1 MDSGTILFIA
11 LAVFAG
17 AFVQGVSGLGFPL
30 VVAPVVTQIV
40 PGTGAVGL
48 VNALSIVQNLWL
60 IARTQGAVAWRVL
73 WRMTPGLGL
82 GIVLGWAIIQ
92 VLDEEYFPVI
102 VAVSATASVLWLLF
116 AKRFSG
122 IVIDTVSS
130 TWGGTVNTIA
140 GVGGPPIASFL
151 VTRGLSFSSYVRTL
165 QVTFAVIDVISLPI
179 LGVYA
184 PSATAIGAWILALFI
199 GSIGGELFRRRLSE
213 TQAQTLG
220 KSVIIVVCLVAL
232 VRSLITIM
240 Q

>member
-11 LAVFAG
+11 LVVFAG

-60 IARTQGAVAWRVL
+60 IARTRGTVAWPIL
-73 WRMTPGLGL
+73 LRMTPGLAI
-82 GIVLGWAIIQ
+82 GIFLGWAILQ
-92 VLDEEYFPVI
+92 VLSEEYFPVI

-116 AKRFSG
+116 AKRFKG
-122 IVIDTVSS
+122 IVIDSIS
-130 TWGGTVNTIA
+130 ATWGGTVNTIA

-151 VTRGLSFSSYVRTL
+151 VTRELTFSSYVRTL
-165 QVTFAVIDVISLPI
+165 QVTFAVIDIVSLPI

-184 PSATAIGAWILALFI
+184 PSFTAIISWVATLVI
-199 GSIGGELFRRRLSE
+199 GSVAGEILRRRLSE
-213 TQAQTLG
+213 VQAQTLG

-232 VRSLITIM
+232 IRSLITIL
-240 Q
+240 

>member
-122 IVIDTVSS
+122 IVVDTVSS

-151 VTRGLSFSSYVRTL
+151 FTRGLGFSSYVRTL

-184 PSATAIGAWILALFI
+184 PSATGIGVWILVLFI
-199 GSIGGELFRRRLSE
+199 GSMGGELFRRRLTE

-220 KSVIIVVCLVAL
+220 KSVIIVVCIVAL
-232 VRSLITIM
+232 VRSVVTIM

>member
-40 PGTGAVGL
+40 PDTGAVGL

-60 IARTQGAVAWRVL
+60 IARTQGTVAWRVL
-73 WRMTPGLGL
+73 FRMTPGLAL
-82 GIVLGWAIIQ
+82 GVALGWAILQ
-92 VLDEEYFPVI
+92 VLNQEFFPVI

-122 IVIDTVSS
+122 IVIDTLSS

-184 PSATAIGAWILALFI
+184 PSATAIGIWIFVLFI
-199 GSIGGELFRRRLSE
+199 GSICGELFRRRLSE
-213 TQAQTLG
+213 NQAQTLG
-220 KSVIIVVCLVAL
+220 KSVIIVVCIVAL

>member
-1 MDSGTILFIA
+1 MDPGTIAFIA
-11 LAVFAG
+11 VVVCAG
-17 AFVQGVSGLGFPL
+17 ALVQGLSGLGFPL

-60 IARTQGAVAWRVL
+60 IARTRGAVAWPVL
-73 WRMTPGLGL
+73 FRMAPGLAL
-82 GIVLGWAIIQ
+82 GIMLGWVILQ
-92 VLDEEYFPVI
+92 VLNEEYFPVI

-116 AKRFSG
+116 AKRFKGFIS
-122 IVIDTVSS
+122 DSVSAA
-130 TWGGTVNTIA
+130 WGGAVNTIA

-151 VTRGLSFSSYVRTL
+151 VMRGLTFSSYVRTL

-184 PSATAIGAWILALFI
+184 PSFTAIAVWVFVLFLGSLA
-199 GSIGGELFRRRLSE
+199 GELFRQRLSE
-213 TQAQTLG
+213 HQAETIG
-220 KSVIIVVCLVAL
+220 KSVIIVVCVIAL
-232 VRSLITIM
+232 VRSLITIS

>member
-11 LAVFAG
+11 LAIFAG
-17 AFVQGVSGLGFPL
+17 AFVQGISGLGFPL

-60 IARTQGAVAWRVL
+60 IARTRGAVAWHVL
-73 WRMTPGLGL
+73 LRMTPGLAL
-82 GIVLGWAIIQ
+82 GIVLGWAILQ
-92 VLDEEYFPVI
+92 VLNEEYFPVV
-102 VAVSATASVLWLLF
+102 VAVSATASVAWLLLG
-116 AKRFSG
+116 KRLNG
-122 IVIDTVSS
+122 LVVDTVSS

-151 VTRGLSFSSYVRTL
+151 VTRGLTFSSYVRTL

-184 PSATAIGAWILALFI
+184 PSFAAISAWILMLLI
-199 GSIGGELFRRRLSE
+199 GSVVGELFRRRLSE

-220 KSVIIVVCLVAL
+220 KSVIIVVCVVAL
-232 VRSLITIM
+232 VRSLITIV